1 MCCEGGIGEDL
12 PKLKAQSTSCNYTQ
26 IRKAI
31 SLYTQTHVISHT
43 CHTCRHISPCPH
55 AWCFALSVL
64 VLMLGVFLWA
74 LQHSL
79 HGSACSCAWLASIYI
94 HAQTHLPCPARH
106 SGIIVAPYT
115 CTHAFALPNMAH
127 VQTPLASCCLNAVEQ
142 SLHLRRTYM
151 YIAHASIH
159 AVYIHIFMHI
169 CRFHIFMLAFMLGA
183 CVARPWIYS

>member
-1 MCCEGGIGEDL
+1 M
-12 PKLKAQSTSCNYTQ
+12 PKLKAQLSASMYAITHKYVKPSVY
-26 IRKAI
+26 IRKRT
-31 SLYTQTHVISHT
+31 LSHT

-127 VQTPLASCCLNAVEQ
+127 AQTPLASCCCMHAVEPSLNAV
-142 SLHLRRTYM
+142 
-151 YIAHASIH
+151 A
-159 AVYIHIFMHI
+159 
-169 CRFHIFMLAFMLGA
+169 CMLSSRL
-183 CVARPWIYS
+183 